1 MAAQEQALRTN
12 IIKTIRKQNVPAEC
26 RMAEKVMRQLAILYW
41 DAKNLLKCDVNV
53 VGKTRWCRQL
63 TGTSLVCG
71 MLDYDRG
78 DSVVLVIIGVVRKC
92 YGTLHSFCPSL

>member
-12 IIKTIRKQNVPAEC
+12 TIKTCIDKQNVLAEC

-41 DAKNLLKCDVNV
+41 DARNLLKSNVNV

-63 TGTSLVCG
+63 TGTYLVCG
-71 MLDYDRG
+71 MLDYDRR
-78 DSVVLVIIGVVRKC
+78 DK
-92 YGTLHSFCPSL
+92 

>member
-12 IIKTIRKQNVPAEC
+12 IIKTIHKQNVPAEC

-63 TGTSLVCG
+63 TGTYLVCG

-78 DSVVLVIIGVVRKC
+78 DK
-92 YGTLHSFCPSL
+92 

>member
-1 MAAQEQALRTN
+1 MIMAAQEQALRTN
-12 IIKTIRKQNVPAEC
+12 IIKTIGKQNVPAEC

-41 DAKNLLKCDVNV
+41 DAKNLLKCDVIV

-63 TGTSLVCG
+63 TGTYLVCG

-78 DSVVLVIIGVVRKC
+78 DK
-92 YGTLHSFCPSL
+92 